1 MLKNKDK
8 GLALNAE
15 FELLCDEKG
24 DSYKTLDSRYI
35 LTEDY
40 MNKEKQKAIYI
51 SVEKSGCYFKNAK
64 IAII

>member
-1 MLKNKDK
+1 MQ
-8 GLALNAE
+8 E

-40 MNKEKQKAIYI
+40 IEQRKTKSNIYI
-51 SVEKSGCYFKNAK
+51 C
-64 IAII
+64 